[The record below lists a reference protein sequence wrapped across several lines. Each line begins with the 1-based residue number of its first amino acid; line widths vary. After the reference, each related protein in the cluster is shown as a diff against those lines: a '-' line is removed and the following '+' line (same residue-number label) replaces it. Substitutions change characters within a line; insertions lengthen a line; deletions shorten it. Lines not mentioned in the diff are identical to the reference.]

1 MIRTEIPSSSNGNS
15 VEEMPP
21 PTPTKPAQV
30 EKAKSQQRSQFDLRS
45 HPNGD
50 QALPEPKVTSVK
62 IKNPPGGRSSGA
74 IRCRSFPL
82 IKRRHRH
89 LQKTSI

>member
-1 MIRTEIPSSSNGNS
+1 MIRTEIPLSSNGNS

-21 PTPTKPAQV
+21 PTPTKPAQA

-74 IRCRSFPL
+74 FW
-82 IKRRHRH
+82 
-89 LQKTSI
+89 